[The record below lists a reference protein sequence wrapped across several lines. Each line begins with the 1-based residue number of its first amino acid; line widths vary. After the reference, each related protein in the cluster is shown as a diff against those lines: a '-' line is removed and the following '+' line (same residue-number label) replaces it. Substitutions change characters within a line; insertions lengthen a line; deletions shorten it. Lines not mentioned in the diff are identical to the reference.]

1 MIIIKT
7 LHFEDYEDF
16 ACAVSDV
23 YDRVKS
29 DDEYNSVD
37 VVAKYE
43 DAKEIIRELIGIGY
57 GIAFI
62 NELADPEWD
71 GYDDAFVV
79 SLLDDEIWCEPVKL
93 KDDYIFVEAD
103 VVYIFDD
110 CNSKIIPKI
119 EADDVYEVEIG
130 NEYDN
135 CDDGCENSEEEGFTV
150 NGKPVSKEEFDNY
163 TSQFKHDEKPTTTTA
178 SKESYF
184 INGKSVDKSE
194 FDKKYEEFEEMY
206 LDNIRDML
214 LNYCEFM
221 DSVNDWKS
229 RMLLW

>member
-1 MIIIKT
+1 MKNIY
-7 LHFEDYEDF
+7 FDDYEDF

-71 GYDDAFVV
+71 GYDDAFVI

-135 CDDGCENSEEEGFTV
+135 CDDGCENSEKEGLTI
-150 NGKPVSKEEFDNY
+150 NGKPASKEEFDKY
-163 TSQFKHDEKPTTTTA
+163 VSQFKHDEKPTTTST
-178 SKESYF
+178 SKSTYK
-184 INGKSVDKSE
+184 INGKECSKEE
-194 FDKKYEEFEEMY
+194 FDAAMTEIEDKY
-206 LDNIRDML
+206 LDNVRDML
-214 LNYCEFM
+214 LGYCNFM
-221 DSVNDWKS
+221 DEVNDWRS

>member
-43 DAKEIIRELIGIGY
+43 DAKEIIRELVEIGY

-62 NELADPEWD
+62 DKFGNPEWD
-71 GYDDAFVV
+71 GYDDAFAV
-79 SLLDDEIWCEPVKL
+79 SLLDNEIWCEPVKR
-93 KDDYIFVEAD
+93 KDGYIFVEAD

-119 EADDVYEVEIG
+119 EADEVYEVEIG

-135 CDDGCENSEEEGFTV
+135 CDGDCENCDCHDETYLHTSQDKDENTHGFTASRSD
-150 NGKPVSKEEFDNY
+150 GDSY
-163 TSQFKHDEKPTTTTA
+163 MSYSYYSSDELSHEDIQK
-178 SKESYF
+178 
-184 INGKSVDKSE
+184 
-194 FDKKYEEFEEMY
+194 
-206 LDNIRDML
+206 ML
-214 LNYCEFM
+214 KAFGF
-221 DSVNDWKS
+221 
-229 RMLLW
+229 

>member
-16 ACAVSDV
+16 ACDVSDV

-37 VVAKYE
+37 IVAKYE

-71 GYDDAFVV
+71 GYDDAFVI
-79 SLLDDEIWCEPVKL
+79 SLYDDEIWCEPVKR
-93 KDDYIFVEAD
+93 KDGYIFVEAD

-110 CNSKIIPKI
+110 CNFKIIPKI
-119 EADDVYEVEIG
+119 ESDEVYEVEIG
-130 NEYDN
+130 NKYND
-135 CDDGCENSEEEGFTV
+135 CDDDCENCHDMATTTSSTFYEV
-150 NGKPVSKEEFDNY
+150 NGKEVTKEEY
-163 TSQFKHDEKPTTTTA
+163 
-178 SKESYF
+178 
-184 INGKSVDKSE
+184 DKAVEDISG
-194 FDKKYEEFEEMY
+194 FLSF
-206 LDNIRDML
+206 
-214 LNYCEFM
+214 
-221 DSVNDWKS
+221 VNKIWDII
-229 RMLLW
+229 